1 MERHRWGE
9 EAREGR
15 GAPDTQTQRE
25 TSGEPKGVRQN
36 RKWQVGEGEGWCH
49 GTRLEVLGGIRKQL
63 TGECGSQLGGGE
75 ESSEACSGAQ
85 GSSQDGAQGAPGKGE
100 QRPHFP
106 LFLGA
111 PAGAASVHP
120 LGSQTPV
127 SSRKGTLFRPRRA
140 PEPAV
145 PVDAWGRV
153 HSEWPLLPTPL
164 AWGQRWPGAC
174 GRGPVDTGRG
184 SWEQEWPGCQGG
196 STSTLL
202 GPITCPL

>member
-1 MERHRWGE
+1 MSNGLRQGEMERHRWGE

-49 GTRLEVLGGIRKQL
+49 GTRLKVLGGIRKQL

-85 GSSQDGAQGAPGKGE
+85 GSSQDGAQRAPGKGE

-120 LGSQTPV
+120 LGSQT
-127 SSRKGTLFRPRRA
+127 LFLCPQEKELCSGPA
-140 PEPAV
+140 EPQ
-145 PVDAWGRV
+145 
-153 HSEWPLLPTPL
+153 S
-164 AWGQRWPGAC
+164 QQ
-174 GRGPVDTGRG
+174 
-184 SWEQEWPGCQGG
+184 SQ
-196 STSTLL
+196 
-202 GPITCPL
+202 